1 MTLGAERAADALGR
15 AAKRTGRAARQLA
28 ARARPRRGAKRTL
41 MATVA
46 LLPNYLR
53 LLFGLFTDKRVSA
66 LDKVLVAGAIA
77 YIVMPMDFIPDYIP
91 FLGEVDDVFLLM
103 TAVQRLIA
111 NAGQR
116 VVLGHWPGEPTELE
130 PENIGRVLSAAAF
143 FLPHR
148 MRKRLRKKALRG
160 R

>member
-1 MTLGAERAADALGR
+1 MSPTADVLD
-15 AAKRTGRAARQLA
+15 RAARRTRKA
-28 ARARPRRGAKRTL
+28 ARGLKKKVTPRRGAKRTL
-41 MATVA
+41 MATIS

-53 LLFGLFTDKRVSA
+53 LLYGLFRDGRVPLVDKA
-66 LDKVLVAGAIA
+66 LVVGAIA

-103 TAVQRLIA
+103 TALQRLLTS
-111 NAGQR
+111 AGQR
-116 VVLGHWPGEPTELE
+116 TVLSHWHGDPSELE

-148 MRKRLRKKALRG
+148 MRKRLKRKALG
-160 R
+160 RRR

>member
-1 MTLGAERAADALGR
+1 VSPTADVLDRASR
-15 AAKRTGRAARQLA
+15 RTRKAARDLKKKVT
-28 ARARPRRGAKRTL
+28 PRRGAKRTL
-41 MATVA
+41 MATIS

-53 LLFGLFTDKRVSA
+53 LLYGLFRDKRVPLVDKA
-66 LDKVLVAGAIA
+66 LVVGAIA

-103 TAVQRLIA
+103 TALQRLLMS
-111 NAGQR
+111 AGQR
-116 VVLGHWPGEPTELE
+116 TVLSHWHGDPNELE

-148 MRKRLRKKALRG
+148 MRKRLKRKALRG
-160 R
+160 RR

>member
-1 MTLGAERAADALGR
+1 MCTAADRAADAFAR
-15 AAKRTGRAARQLA
+15 ARARTRSAAKRLTGPRSGARRALSS
-28 ARARPRRGAKRTL
+28 TI
-41 MATVA
+41 A
-46 LLPNYLR
+46 LLPNYLK
-53 LLFGLFTDKRVSA
+53 LLWGLFRDRRVSPIDKA
-66 LDKVLVAGAIA
+66 LVIGAIA

-103 TAVQRLIA
+103 TALQRLIA
-111 NAGQR
+111 NAGPR
-116 VVLGHWPGEPTELE
+116 VVLGHWGGDPDELE

-148 MRKRLRKKALRG
+148 MRKKLRKKALRG

>member
-1 MTLGAERAADALGR
+1 
-15 AAKRTGRAARQLA
+15 
-28 ARARPRRGAKRTL
+28 